1 MKNLNKLATAICEN
15 ENRIVLFGTRDK
27 EKCNLLFACSKNMK
41 GLNMGSL
48 LKDSI
53 TLVDGKGGGSPL
65 LAQGGGK
72 NVLNL
77 ECAIDYAIRRL
88 KENI

>member
-1 MKNLNKLATAICEN
+1 MFKEYEGIKYESTFKN
-15 ENRIVLFGTRDK
+15 
-27 EKCNLLFACSKNMK
+27 
-41 GLNMGSL
+41 
-48 LKDSI
+48 SI